1 MKKLLVST
9 TGLAIAAFAVPAIVS
24 ANTVTVKSGDTL
36 YRIATDNH
44 LTVNELKS
52 LNNLTSNT
60 IHPGQN
66 LLVSKSNNVVSN
78 KKEYR
83 TVTNA
88 SWVNVRT
95 GAGNNF
101 SIVTSLQKGTKVEV
115 QSVKDGW
122 YYIST
127 GSVKGYMYSS
137 YLSAPSYEGT
147 NEGNS
152 NNSGGSTN
160 SNNSNQENVYYTVKS
175 GDTLYRISVNNNT
188 TVNNIKSL
196 NNLNSDTISPGQ
208 KLLIK
213 KGSSTVNKPE
223 EKPTTPPVNTSTY
236 KVKAGDTLSEIASK
250 FNTSVSSLKSLNNLS
265 SDIIYV
271 GQTLKVSGSNSDNT
285 NSNHNQSKAIFI
297 KPAEGVVSS
306 EYGSRWG
313 RLHAG
318 IDFAKAGNVQ
328 VHAAADGVVSRSY
341 TSSSYGE
348 VVFVVHQIDGQ
359 TYETVYAHMRSGS
372 RAVQVGDKVQKGQF
386 IGWMGS
392 TGDSTGQHLHFE
404 VHKGRWNID
413 KSQSVD
419 PRPYLGL

>member
-9 TGLAIAAFAVPAIVS
+9 TGLAIAAFAVPAIAS

-36 YRIATDNH
+36 YRIATNNN

-52 LNNLTSNT
+52 LNNLTSDT

-66 LLVSKSNNVVSN
+66 LLVSKSNNVVTN

-101 SIVTSLQKGTKVEV
+101 SIVTSLQGGTKVEV
-115 QSVKDGW
+115 HSEKNGW

-127 GSVKGYMYSS
+127 GNVKGYMYSS
-137 YLSAPSYEGT
+137 YLSAPSYEGST
-147 NEGNS
+147 GGS
-152 NNSGGSTN
+152 TNNSGGSNNTN
-160 SNNSNQENVYYTVKS
+160 TSQENVYYTVKA

-196 NNLNSDTISPGQ
+196 NNLTSDTISVGQ
-208 KLLIK
+208 KLLVK
-213 KGSSTVNKPE
+213 KGNSTVTKPD
-223 EKPTTPPVNTSTY
+223 EKPTTPPTNVSTY
-236 KVKAGDTLSEIASK
+236 TVKSGDSLSKIAVQ

-271 GQTLKVSGSNSDNT
+271 GQVLKVSGTNSGNT
-285 NSNHNQSKAIFI
+285 NSNNNQSKAIFI

-318 IDFAKAGNVQ
+318 IDFAKSGNVQ

-348 VVFVVHQIDGQ
+348 VIFVVHQIDGQ

-386 IGWMGS
+386 IGWMGN

-419 PRPYLGL
+419 PRTYLPL

>member
-1 MKKLLVST
+1 
-9 TGLAIAAFAVPAIVS
+9 
-24 ANTVTVKSGDTL
+24 
-36 YRIATDNH
+36 
-44 LTVNELKS
+44 
-52 LNNLTSNT
+52 
-60 IHPGQN
+60 
-66 LLVSKSNNVVSN
+66 
-78 KKEYR
+78 
-83 TVTNA
+83 
-88 SWVNVRT
+88 
-95 GAGNNF
+95 
-101 SIVTSLQKGTKVEV
+101 
-115 QSVKDGW
+115 
-122 YYIST
+122 
-127 GSVKGYMYSS
+127 MYSG

-147 NEGNS
+147 TGGS
-152 NNSGGSTN
+152 NNNTGGSNNNAGESNNTN
-160 SNNSNQENVYYTVKS
+160 SSQENVYYTVKA

-196 NNLNSDTISPGQ
+196 NNLTSDSISTGQ

-213 KGSSTVNKPE
+213 KGNSVVTKPE
-223 EKPTTPPVNTSTY
+223 EKPTNPSNNVSTY
-236 KVKAGDTLSEIASK
+236 TVKSGDTLSKIASQ

-271 GQTLKVSGSNSDNT
+271 GQTLNVTGTNSGNT
-285 NSNHNQSKAIFI
+285 NSNNNQSKVIFI

-318 IDFAKAGNVQ
+318 IDFAKSGNVQ

-348 VVFVVHQIDGQ
+348 VIFVVHQINGQ

-386 IGWMGS
+386 IGWMGN

-419 PRPYLGL
+419 PRPYLPL